1 MPGQLWYGYLDES
14 GDVAPFTGSR
24 HLIVTILLTPNA
36 RPIELHVK
44 RARMALGRKTRPD
57 EMKATAVET
66 TVVQRLLQAI
76 IDENT
81 EIIAVVA
88 DKRAIRRPPDDPEDI
103 YREVMAQ
110 AVRICVERHPHVD
123 LWFDKRYTK
132 PTLRHL
138 LEKTIRDRI
147 ADIPQQAMLLYQE
160 DSQRQR
166 GLQAVDHVA
175 WAFYQK
181 YERDDDRFYQI
192 LKRKIVSEEV
202 LARSVVENQKAV
214 LPGP

>member
-1 MPGQLWYGYLDES
+1 MPDQPWYGYLDES
-14 GDVAPFTGSR
+14 GDVAPFRGSR
-24 HLIVTILLTPNA
+24 HLIVTILLTPNP

-44 RARMALGRKTRPD
+44 RARKALGRKARPD

-88 DKRAIRRPPDDPEDI
+88 DKQAILRPPDDPEDI
-103 YREVMAQ
+103 YREVVAQ
-110 AVRICVERHPHVD
+110 AVRCCVERHPHVE

-138 LEKTIRDRI
+138 LEKTIRERI
-147 ADIPQQAMLLYQE
+147 ADIPQQVMLLHQE
-160 DSQRQR
+160 DSQQQR

-192 LKRKIVSEEV
+192 LRRKVVSEEV
-202 LARSVVENQKAV
+202 IVRELW
-214 LPGP
+214 